1 MKYFWVGCL
10 LAGSMSSCSQLAEQ
24 QAHTAVRIRW
34 NRDPESLSPLVL
46 SNQNALDAAN
56 LLYCGLLQTDLA
68 TGAYAPALA
77 DSLPQIHLLGDSL
90 THLRYQL
97 RHAATWDT
105 GRPVLATDV
114 AFTLKLIFCPG
125 LPNEKVRSS
134 LNFIRDIQIDPTN
147 PRRFT
152 LVCRGQAP
160 EFSFESGDFPIL
172 SEDALDPT
180 HSLRQLPLA
189 SLATRS
195 ADAQPVPALTALV
208 ERYQKA
214 DIGHHP
220 ERLPGCG
227 PYRLAAWESRRFL
240 TFERKAHW
248 WADTLRPV
256 SPVLQAKPL
265 RLHFSIIPNEATATL
280 ALQRHEVDILPQ
292 VSAREFRRLQASAT
306 AKKDFAFYSTVSYE
320 VVTAGFN
327 TRRPILR
334 DSLTRQ
340 ALSKLFDP
348 ARLLQATQLGQGQR
362 TVGLLHPSDRR
373 YYNSSLPLPAY
384 SPPQAQALLRRAGW
398 LRQPTGWMR
407 PAANGHPEQLALMLC
422 YRADESTFKTIA
434 LQFKAAAAL
443 LGIPVDLRPSEGS
456 SMTTTL
462 REGNFDMY
470 IRTLKGNPFA
480 FNYTAILHSRT
491 ANEGNFSKFGTPA
504 TDRLIEAV
512 DAATTPARKR
522 QLLHRFQVMLQ
533 QQAPLV
539 PLFFL
544 PYRLVADQHIQHL
557 YPSAIKPGYS
567 ALTIT
572 WASKAPAVAQQ

>member
-1 MKYFWVGCL
+1 
-10 LAGSMSSCSQLAEQ
+10 MSSCSQPAEQ

-180 HSLRQLPLA
+180 HSLRQLPLS

-306 AKKDFAFYSTVSYE
+306 AKKDFTFYSTVSYE

-407 PAANGHPEQLALMLC
+407 PAANGQPELLALMLC

-567 ALTIT
+567 APTIT
-572 WASKAPAVAQQ
+572 WASQAPAVAQQ

>member
-1 MKYFWVGCL
+1 
-10 LAGSMSSCSQLAEQ
+10 MSSCSQPAEQ
-24 QAHTAVRIRW
+24 QAHTTVRIRW

-56 LLYCGLLQTDLA
+56 LLYCGLLQPDLA

-97 RHAATWDT
+97 RRAATWDT

-125 LPNEKVRSS
+125 LPHEKVRSS
-134 LNFIRDIQIDPTN
+134 LNFIRDIQLDPTN

-152 LVCRGQAP
+152 LVCRGQGP

-172 SEDALDPT
+172 SEAALDSA
-180 HSLRQLPLA
+180 HSLRQLSLA
-189 SLATRS
+189 SLVTRA
-195 ADAQPVPALTALV
+195 ADAPPMPALTALI

-214 DIGHHP
+214 DLGHHP

-227 PYRLAAWESRRFL
+227 PYRLATWETRRFL

-248 WADTLRPV
+248 WADTLRPT
-256 SPVLQAKPL
+256 PLVLQAKPL
-265 RLHFSIIPNEATATL
+265 RLQFSIIPDEATATL
-280 ALQRHEVDILPQ
+280 ALRRHELDVLPQ
-292 VSAREFRRLQASAT
+292 VSAREFKRLQKSA
-306 AKKDFAFYSTVSYE
+306 AAQKDFAFYSTVSYE

-348 ARLLQATQLGQGQR
+348 TRLLQATQLGQGQL
-362 TVGLLHPSDRR
+362 TVGLVHPNDHR

-384 SPPQAQALLRRAGW
+384 SPPQAQVLLRRAGW
-398 LRQPTGWMR
+398 LRQPNGWMR
-407 PAANGHPEQLALMLC
+407 PAANGQPEHLALMLC
-422 YRADESTFKTIA
+422 YRADESAFKTIA

-443 LGIPVDLRPSEGS
+443 LGIPVDLRPTEGS
-456 SMTTTL
+456 AMTATL

-470 IRTLKGNPFA
+470 VRTFKGNPFA

-512 DAATTPARKR
+512 DAATTPAQKR

-533 QQAPLV
+533 RQAPLV

-544 PYRLVADQHIQHL
+544 PYRLVANQHIQHL

-567 ALTIT
+567 APTIT
-572 WASKAPAVAQQ
+572 WASKVPAVAQQ